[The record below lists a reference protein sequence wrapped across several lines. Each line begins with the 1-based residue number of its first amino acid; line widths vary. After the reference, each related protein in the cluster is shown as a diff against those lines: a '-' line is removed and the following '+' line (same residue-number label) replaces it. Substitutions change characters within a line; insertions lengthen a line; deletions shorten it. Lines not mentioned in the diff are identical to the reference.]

1 MAKAPDSLL
10 TLRYPALCDMWHVW
24 LLISNVKFLQMSKLS
39 AHISHSAGCCPLGP
53 ATAGDNA
60 NGRAAAKLQP
70 LAEGM
75 EIILSDEPVEP
86 DSNVVWCLVYQLECV
101 HFHSSAAGQQ
111 IVFVSVLG
119 RDLVRLPCCC
129 GQGRLGLGWA
139 AGREMDR
146 ALYVDV
152 S

>member
-1 MAKAPDSLL
+1 
-10 TLRYPALCDMWHVW
+10 
-24 LLISNVKFLQMSKLS
+24 MSKLS

-119 RDLVRLPCCC
+119 RIWSDYPVVVDR
-129 GQGRLGLGWA
+129 GGWVWSGQQGRKV
-139 AGREMDR
+139 DR
-146 ALYVDV
+146 KQGIYICRC
-152 S
+152 

>member
-1 MAKAPDSLL
+1 
-10 TLRYPALCDMWHVW
+10 
-24 LLISNVKFLQMSKLS
+24 MSKLS

-129 GQGRLGLGWA
+129 GQGRLGLGWGPGEA
-139 AGREMDR
+139 DGQKTGH
-146 ALYVDV
+146 LYM
-152 S
+152 

>member
-1 MAKAPDSLL
+1 
-10 TLRYPALCDMWHVW
+10 
-24 LLISNVKFLQMSKLS
+24 MSKLS

-119 RDLVRLPCCC
+119 RIWSDYPVVVDR
-129 GQGRLGLGWA
+129 GGWVWAGEQG
-139 AGREMDR
+139 GRWTENR
-146 ALYVDV
+146 AFIYVDV

>member
-1 MAKAPDSLL
+1 MAELQL
-10 TLRYPALCDMWHVW
+10 NCNLW
-24 LLISNVKFLQMSKLS
+24 L
-39 AHISHSAGCCPLGP
+39 
-53 ATAGDNA
+53 
-60 NGRAAAKLQP
+60 
-70 LAEGM
+70 GM
-75 EIILSDEPVEP
+75 EIIVSDEP

-129 GQGRLGLGWA
+129 GQGRLGLGW
-139 AGREMDR
+139 GGGEGGGQKTGH
-146 ALYVDV
+146 YVYI